1 MKKLIAYLNSK
12 EFQDCIR
19 PSDNYKYGQGE
30 DIADTIGLFVVM
42 GLVMLVIFI

>member
-12 EFQDCIR
+12 EFQDRIR
-19 PSDNYKYGQGE
+19 PLDSYKYRQGE